1 MVYIYNPELL
11 DLEVNVKDTTNGKIY
26 FEDVYCKESKK
37 KLQENAEKG
46 YRRIPLVTAKFFDN
60 KVDPD
65 GFANVP
71 ADLDGFANVPAY
83 VSSYKKTN
91 KNGKLNIT
99 AKILQ
104 CQDEAKSDIGFI
116 AAVPI
121 KGYINGFGFDEG
133 IEPLKAVLKY
143 VDKFSFNGEN
153 YTQIVYIVGRAS
165 KKISNLLGSI
175 FIDAKVITKG
185 DVVNTTVTEVAF
197 QNEEIHQETRV
208 TETNEGEDAV
218 NTAKE
223 AGKDFSSFAN
233 DITEQFAREFKPNNA
248 KREGNNNRGG
258 DKNSRNN
265 NKKNDTFRLE
275 IPEYQGRDRDR
286 SRNKK
291 KRRR

>member
-1 MVYIYNPELL
+1 MVYIYNPELF
-11 DLEVNVKDTTNGKIY
+11 DLEVNEKDTTNGTVY

-60 KVDPD
+60 KVD
-65 GFANVP
+65 
-71 ADLDGFANVPAY
+71 LDNFDKVPAY

-99 AKILQ
+99 AKISQ

-143 VDKFSFNGEN
+143 VDKFSFNDEN

-165 KKISNLLGSI
+165 KKITNLLGSI
-175 FIDAKVITKG
+175 HIDAKVIAKG
-185 DVVNTTVTEVAF
+185 DVVNTTVTEVIF
-197 QNEEIHQETRV
+197 QNEEIRQETRV
-208 TETNEGEDAV
+208 TNTTEGADAV
-218 NTAKE
+218 NNAKE

-233 DITEQFAREFKPNNA
+233 DITEPFAREFKPNNT
-248 KREGNNNRGG
+248 KREGNNNNRGG
-258 DKNSRNN
+258 GDRKPRNN
-265 NKKNDTFRLE
+265 NNNRRNDSFRLE